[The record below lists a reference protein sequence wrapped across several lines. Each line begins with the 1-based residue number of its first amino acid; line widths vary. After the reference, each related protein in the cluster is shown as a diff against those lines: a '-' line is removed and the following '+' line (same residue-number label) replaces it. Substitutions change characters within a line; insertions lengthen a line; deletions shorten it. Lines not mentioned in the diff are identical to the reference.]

1 MVQPSLNNITIS
13 RFVDFFAGARHV
25 GMSDDFHIMDVSIK
39 DSNRILAYPFRM
51 DAYMVIYC
59 VKGHIRLSVNLSE
72 YDLKEGMVFLNYP
85 GNIMRV
91 NKLMETENEDL
102 RYVCVLMS
110 RSFVN
115 NLMVDVNKILTQ
127 NLSLMDRPTLLLN
140 DTQIALLK
148 EHVNMMISLVQS
160 DAPFKLESVRSVL
173 TSLFYY
179 VAGAWV
185 SKNEV
190 HVESEKT
197 NSTVS
202 TRTKAV
208 FDQFI
213 KLVKENYMMYRNV
226 GFYSDRL
233 SLTPKYLSRII
244 KEASGRSAPEWIDD
258 YVILESKN
266 LLKYSG
272 LAIKEIVY
280 KLNFPSQ
287 SVFYKFFKARTGM
300 TPTEYKNA

>member
-1 MVQPSLNNITIS
+1 MVQSQLSNISIA
-13 RFVDFFAGARHV
+13 RFVDYFANASHV

-39 DSNRILAYPFRM
+39 DSNRILALPFRM

-59 VKGHIRLSVNLSE
+59 LQGHVKLSVNLSE
-72 YDLKEGMVFLNYP
+72 YDLRSGMVFLNHP

-91 NKLMETENEDL
+91 NQLVETGNEDL

-110 RSFVN
+110 KDFVN
-115 NLMVDVNKILTQ
+115 NLMVDINRILTQ
-127 NLSLMDRPTLLLN
+127 DLSLMDNPTLLLN
-140 DTQIALLK
+140 DAQIAMLK
-148 EHVNMMISLVQS
+148 EHVHLMINLVQS
-160 DAPFKLESVRSVL
+160 DSTLKLESLRSVL
-173 TSLFYY
+173 SSLFYY
-179 VAGAWV
+179 VAGAWALRDEVTKSSTKNAV
-185 SKNEV
+185 SGR
-190 HVESEKT
+190 SKT
-197 NSTVS
+197 
-202 TRTKAV
+202 V

-213 KLVKENYMMYRNV
+213 KLVNENFVMYRNV
-226 GFYSDRL
+226 GFYADRL

-258 YVILESKN
+258 YVILEAKN

>member
-1 MVQPSLNNITIS
+1 MVQPLLSNISIS
-13 RFVDFFAGARHV
+13 RFVDFFAGSKHV
-25 GMSDDFHIMDVSIK
+25 GMSDDFHIMDLSIQ
-39 DSNRILAYPFRM
+39 DSNKILAHPFRM

-59 VKGHIRLSVNLSE
+59 VHGHIKLSVNLSE
-72 YDLKEGMVFLNYP
+72 YDLRSGMVFLNYP

-91 NKLMETENEDL
+91 NKLVEAGDEDL

-110 RSFVN
+110 KDFVN
-115 NLMVDVNKILTQ
+115 NLMIDINKILTQ
-127 NLSLMDRPTLLLN
+127 ELSLMEMPTLLLN
-140 DTQIALLK
+140 EPQIAMLK
-148 EHVNMMISLVQS
+148 EHVHLMISLVQS
-160 DAPFKLESVRSVL
+160 QSMFKLESLRSVL
-173 TSLFYY
+173 SSLFYY
-179 VAGAWV
+179 VAGVWSSQTHAAQESGRANSLSGR
-185 SKNEV
+185 SKV
-190 HVESEKT
+190 
-197 NSTVS
+197 
-202 TRTKAV
+202 V

-213 KLVKENYMMYRNV
+213 KLVKENFDRYRNV
-226 GFYSDRL
+226 GFYADKL
-233 SLTPKYLSRII
+233 CLTPKYLSRII

-258 YVILESKN
+258 YVTLEAKN

>member
-1 MVQPSLNNITIS
+1 MVQSQLSNISITK
-13 RFVDFFAGARHV
+13 FVDYFANASHV

-39 DSNRILAYPFRM
+39 DSNRILAHPFRM

-59 VKGHIRLSVNLSE
+59 VQGHVKLSVNLSE
-72 YDLKEGMVFLNYP
+72 YDLKSGMVFMNHP

-91 NKLMETENEDL
+91 NQLVETGNEDL

-110 RSFVN
+110 KDFVN
-115 NLMVDVNKILTQ
+115 NLMVDINRILTQ
-127 NLSLMDRPTLLLN
+127 DLSLMDNPTLLLN
-140 DTQIALLK
+140 DAQIGMLK
-148 EHVNMMISLVQS
+148 EHVHLMINLVQS
-160 DAPFKLESVRSVL
+160 DSTLKLESLRSVL
-173 TSLFYY
+173 SSLFYY
-179 VAGAWV
+179 VAGVWALRNAV
-185 SKNEV
+185 TKSSTKNAA
-190 HVESEKT
+190 SGR
-197 NSTVS
+197 S
-202 TRTKAV
+202 KAV

-213 KLVKENYMMYRNV
+213 KLVNENFVMYRNV
-226 GFYSDRL
+226 GFYADRL

-258 YVILESKN
+258 YVILEAKN

>member
-1 MVQPSLNNITIS
+1 MVQSQLSNISITK
-13 RFVDFFAGARHV
+13 FVDYFANASHV

-39 DSNRILAYPFRM
+39 DSNRILAHPFRM

-59 VKGHIRLSVNLSE
+59 VQGHVKLSVNLSE
-72 YDLKEGMVFLNYP
+72 YDLRSGMVFLNHP

-91 NKLMETENEDL
+91 NQLVETGNEDL

-110 RSFVN
+110 KDFVN
-115 NLMVDVNKILTQ
+115 NLMVDINRILTQ
-127 NLSLMDRPTLLLN
+127 DLSLMDNPTLLLN
-140 DTQIALLK
+140 DAQIAMLK
-148 EHVNMMISLVQS
+148 EHVHLMINLVQS
-160 DAPFKLESVRSVL
+160 DSTLKLESLRSVL
-173 TSLFYY
+173 SSLFYY
-179 VAGAWV
+179 VAGAWALRNPVTKSSTKNAV
-185 SKNEV
+185 SGR
-190 HVESEKT
+190 SKT
-197 NSTVS
+197 
-202 TRTKAV
+202 V

-213 KLVKENYMMYRNV
+213 KLVNENFVMYRNV
-226 GFYSDRL
+226 GFYADRL

-258 YVILESKN
+258 YVILEAKN

-300 TPTEYKNA
+300 TPTEYKNS

>member
-1 MVQPSLNNITIS
+1 MVQSQLSNISITK
-13 RFVDFFAGARHV
+13 FVDYFANASHV

-59 VKGHIRLSVNLSE
+59 VQGHVKLSVNLSE
-72 YDLKEGMVFLNYP
+72 YDLKSGMVFMNHP

-91 NKLMETENEDL
+91 NQLVETGNEDL

-110 RSFVN
+110 KDFVN
-115 NLMVDVNKILTQ
+115 NLMVDINRILTQ
-127 NLSLMDRPTLLLN
+127 DLSLMDNPTLLLN
-140 DTQIALLK
+140 DAQIAMLK
-148 EHVNMMISLVQS
+148 EHVHLMINLVQS
-160 DAPFKLESVRSVL
+160 DSTLKLESLRSVL
-173 TSLFYY
+173 SSLFYY
-179 VAGAWV
+179 VAGVWALRNAV
-185 SKNEV
+185 TKSSTKNAA
-190 HVESEKT
+190 SGR
-197 NSTVS
+197 S
-202 TRTKAV
+202 KAV

-213 KLVKENYMMYRNV
+213 KLVNENFVMYRNV
-226 GFYSDRL
+226 GFYADRL

-258 YVILESKN
+258 YVILEAKN

-287 SVFYKFFKARTGM
+287 SVFYKFFKAHTGM

>member
-1 MVQPSLNNITIS
+1 MVQSQLSNIS
-13 RFVDFFAGARHV
+13 VAKFVDYFANASHV

-39 DSNRILAYPFRM
+39 DSNRILALPFRM

-59 VKGHIRLSVNLSE
+59 LQGHVKLSVNLSE
-72 YDLKEGMVFLNYP
+72 YDLRSGMVFLNHP

-91 NKLMETENEDL
+91 NQLVETGNEDL

-110 RSFVN
+110 KDFVN
-115 NLMVDVNKILTQ
+115 NLMVDINRILTQ
-127 NLSLMDRPTLLLN
+127 DLSLMDNPTLLLN
-140 DTQIALLK
+140 DAQIAMLK
-148 EHVNMMISLVQS
+148 EHVHLMINLVQS
-160 DAPFKLESVRSVL
+160 DSTLKLESLRSVL
-173 TSLFYY
+173 SSLFYY
-179 VAGAWV
+179 VAGAWALRDEVTKSSTKNAV
-185 SKNEV
+185 SGR
-190 HVESEKT
+190 SKT
-197 NSTVS
+197 
-202 TRTKAV
+202 V

-213 KLVKENYMMYRNV
+213 KLVNENFVMYRNV
-226 GFYSDRL
+226 GFYADRL

-258 YVILESKN
+258 YVILEAKN

>member
-1 MVQPSLNNITIS
+1 MVQSQLSNISIAK
-13 RFVDFFAGARHV
+13 FVDYFANASHV

-39 DSNRILAYPFRM
+39 DSNRILALPFRM

-59 VKGHIRLSVNLSE
+59 LQGHVKLSVNLSE
-72 YDLKEGMVFLNYP
+72 YDLRSGMVFLNHP

-91 NKLMETENEDL
+91 NQLVETGNEDL

-110 RSFVN
+110 KDFVN
-115 NLMVDVNKILTQ
+115 NLMVDINRILTQ
-127 NLSLMDRPTLLLN
+127 DLSLMDNPTLLLN
-140 DTQIALLK
+140 DAQIAMLK
-148 EHVNMMISLVQS
+148 EHVHLMINLVQS
-160 DAPFKLESVRSVL
+160 DSTLKLESLRSVL
-173 TSLFYY
+173 SSLFYY
-179 VAGAWV
+179 VAGAWALRDEVTKSSTKNAV
-185 SKNEV
+185 SGR
-190 HVESEKT
+190 SKT
-197 NSTVS
+197 
-202 TRTKAV
+202 V

-213 KLVKENYMMYRNV
+213 KLVNENFVMYRNV
-226 GFYSDRL
+226 GFYADRL

-258 YVILESKN
+258 YVILEAKN

>member
-1 MVQPSLNNITIS
+1 MVQSQLSNIS
-13 RFVDFFAGARHV
+13 VAKFVDYFANASHV

-59 VKGHIRLSVNLSE
+59 VQGHVKLSVNLSE
-72 YDLKEGMVFLNYP
+72 YDLRSGMVFLNHP

-91 NKLMETENEDL
+91 NQLVETGNEDL

-110 RSFVN
+110 KDFVN
-115 NLMVDVNKILTQ
+115 NLMVDINRILTQ
-127 NLSLMDRPTLLLN
+127 DLSLMDNPTLLLN
-140 DTQIALLK
+140 DAQIAMLK
-148 EHVNMMISLVQS
+148 EHVHLMINLVQS
-160 DAPFKLESVRSVL
+160 DSTLKLESLRSVL
-173 TSLFYY
+173 SSLFYY
-179 VAGAWV
+179 VAGAWALRDEVTKSSTKNAV
-185 SKNEV
+185 SGR
-190 HVESEKT
+190 SKT
-197 NSTVS
+197 
-202 TRTKAV
+202 V

-213 KLVKENYMMYRNV
+213 KLVNENFVMYRNV
-226 GFYSDRL
+226 GFYADRL

-258 YVILESKN
+258 YVILEAKN

>member
-1 MVQPSLNNITIS
+1 MVQSQLSNISITK
-13 RFVDFFAGARHV
+13 FVDYFANASHV

-59 VKGHIRLSVNLSE
+59 VQGHVKLSVNLSE
-72 YDLKEGMVFLNYP
+72 YDLKSGMVFMNHP

-91 NKLMETENEDL
+91 NQLVETGNEDL

-110 RSFVN
+110 KDFVN
-115 NLMVDVNKILTQ
+115 NLMVDINRILTQ
-127 NLSLMDRPTLLLN
+127 DLSLMDNPTLLLN
-140 DTQIALLK
+140 DAQIGMLK
-148 EHVNMMISLVQS
+148 EHVHLMINLVQS
-160 DAPFKLESVRSVL
+160 DSTLKLESLRSVL
-173 TSLFYY
+173 SSLFYY
-179 VAGAWV
+179 VAGVWALRNAV
-185 SKNEV
+185 TKSSTKNAA
-190 HVESEKT
+190 SGR
-197 NSTVS
+197 S
-202 TRTKAV
+202 KAV
-208 FDQFI
+208 FDQFS
-213 KLVKENYMMYRNV
+213 KLVNENFVMYRNV
-226 GFYSDRL
+226 GFYADRL

-258 YVILESKN
+258 YVILEAKN

-272 LAIKEIVY
+272 LAINEIVY

>member
-1 MVQPSLNNITIS
+1 MAQSQLSNISIAK
-13 RFVDFFAGARHV
+13 FVDYFANASHV

-59 VKGHIRLSVNLSE
+59 VQGHVKLSVNLSE
-72 YDLKEGMVFLNYP
+72 YDLRSGMVFLNHP

-91 NKLMETENEDL
+91 NQLVETGNEDL

-110 RSFVN
+110 KDFVN
-115 NLMVDVNKILTQ
+115 NLMVDINRILTQ
-127 NLSLMDRPTLLLN
+127 DLSLMESPTLLLN
-140 DTQIALLK
+140 DAQIAMLK
-148 EHVNMMISLVQS
+148 EHVHLMINLVQS
-160 DAPFKLESVRSVL
+160 DSTFKLESLRSVL
-173 TSLFYY
+173 SSLFYY
-179 VAGAWV
+179 VAGAWALRNAVTKSSTKNAV
-185 SKNEV
+185 SGR
-190 HVESEKT
+190 SKT
-197 NSTVS
+197 
-202 TRTKAV
+202 V
-208 FDQFI
+208 FDKFI
-213 KLVKENYMMYRNV
+213 KLVNENFVMYRNV
-226 GFYSDRL
+226 GFYADRL

-244 KEASGRSAPEWIDD
+244 REASGRSAPEWIDD
-258 YVILESKN
+258 YVILEAKN

>member
-1 MVQPSLNNITIS
+1 MQPQLSNVSIS
-13 RFVDFFAGARHV
+13 NFVKYFAGAGHV

-39 DSNRILAYPFRM
+39 DSNRILAHPFRI

-59 VKGHIRLSVNLSE
+59 VQGYVKLSVNLSE
-72 YDLKEGMVFLNYP
+72 YDLRSGMVFLNYP

-91 NKLMETENEDL
+91 NQLIETGNEDL

-110 RSFVN
+110 KDFVN
-115 NLMVDVNKILTQ
+115 SLMVDINKILTQ
-127 NLSLMDRPTLLLN
+127 DLSLKEMPTLSLN
-140 DTQIALLK
+140 EEQIAMLR
-148 EHVNMMISLVQS
+148 EHVHLMINLVQS
-160 DAPFKLESVRSVL
+160 ESTLKLEAVRSVL
-173 TSLFYY
+173 SSLFYY
-179 VAGAWV
+179 VAGVWSTQKV
-185 SKNEV
+185 NHTSVGSGRSK
-190 HVESEKT
+190 S
-197 NSTVS
+197 
-202 TRTKAV
+202 V

-213 KLVKENYMMYRNV
+213 KLVKENFVRYRNV
-226 GFYSDRL
+226 GFYAEAL

-258 YVILESKN
+258 YVILEAKN

-280 KLNFPSQ
+280 NLNFPSQ

>member
-1 MVQPSLNNITIS
+1 MVQSQLSNISIAK
-13 RFVDFFAGARHV
+13 FVDYFANASHV

-39 DSNRILAYPFRM
+39 DSNRILALPFRM

-59 VKGHIRLSVNLSE
+59 VQGHVKLSVNLSE
-72 YDLKEGMVFLNYP
+72 YDLRSGMVFLNHP

-91 NKLMETENEDL
+91 NQLVETGNEDL

-110 RSFVN
+110 KDFVN
-115 NLMVDVNKILTQ
+115 NLMVDINRILTQ
-127 NLSLMDRPTLLLN
+127 DLSLMDNPTLLLN
-140 DTQIALLK
+140 DAQIAMLK
-148 EHVNMMISLVQS
+148 EHVHLMINLVQS
-160 DAPFKLESVRSVL
+160 DSTLKLESLRSVL
-173 TSLFYY
+173 SSLFYY
-179 VAGAWV
+179 VAGAWALRDEVTKSSTKNAV
-185 SKNEV
+185 SGR
-190 HVESEKT
+190 SKT
-197 NSTVS
+197 
-202 TRTKAV
+202 V

-213 KLVKENYMMYRNV
+213 KLVNENFVMYRNV
-226 GFYSDRL
+226 GFYADRL

-258 YVILESKN
+258 YVILEAKN